1 MIPKFR
7 AWDKEHNEMLYP
19 DDVDKIYFEITVDG
33 IVTYDMRYIL
43 PYDDIPPYLDTVIMQ
58 STGITDKNG
67 KEIFEGDIVRAEH
80 ENFSMDEVPPEYKP
94 YIGFIKYIKTGYSII
109 TKDTYHPCLSN
120 IRITNIE
127 VIGNVHEH
135 PHLLNTKEEN

>member
-7 AWDKEHNEMLYP
+7 AWDKEHDEMLYP

-58 STGITDKNG
+58 STGLRDKNG
-67 KEIFEGDIVRAEH
+67 KEIFEGDIVKYW
-80 ENFSMDEVPPEYKP
+80 ENIG
-94 YIGFIKYIKTGYSII
+94 YIEFYQGSWVINWNDGSLFDLY
-109 TKDTYHPCLSN
+109 DNDNNL
-120 IRITNIE
+120 E
-127 VIGNVHEH
+127 VIGNIYSHS
-135 PHLLNTKEEN
+135 HLLDDGGQ